1 MEGEKRKK
9 GSGMKL
15 EEIVD
20 KKINL
25 EEAIERETE
34 AFVAKVNELGTAFE
48 KETGACIKKPVIGEL
63 FLAAIKIE
71 IDFEK
76 TKEIIRRLE

>member
-1 MEGEKRKK
+1 MGSEKGK
-9 GSGMKL
+9 GIKL

-20 KKINL
+20 KKLEL
-25 EEAIERETE
+25 EEALEREKE

-48 KETGACIKKPVIGEL
+48 KETGACIKKPIIGDL
-63 FLAAIKIE
+63 FLSAITVE

-76 TKEIIRRLE
+76 TKEIMKGRKAG